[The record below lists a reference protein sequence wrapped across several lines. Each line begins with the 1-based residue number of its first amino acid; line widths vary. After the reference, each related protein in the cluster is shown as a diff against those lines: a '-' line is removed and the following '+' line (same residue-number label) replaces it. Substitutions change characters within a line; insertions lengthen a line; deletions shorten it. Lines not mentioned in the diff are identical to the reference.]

1 MSSADFA
8 KPLVA
13 ALIAR
18 SLVTDWSL
26 QGLGMFR
33 MYLSKKIRLHVWAPS
48 KFAVENVSTI
58 HTHPWD
64 FTSTVIAGAI
74 TDVLYGEDVA
84 EALFVARM
92 TGQKPTH
99 NKQQIVCGP
108 GGGIFGDSQTTNL
121 FVRGRTAFKER
132 QYYQRRA
139 NEVHESRP
147 TDGTVTIIEREF
159 HDDSE
164 HAYVYFP
171 FGKEWVSA
179 EPRPATTDE
188 VAAMKEI
195 AARSLA

>member
-1 MSSADFA
+1 MSSAGFA

-13 ALIAR
+13 VLVAR

-33 MYLSKKIRLHVWAPS
+33 MYLSKKVRLHVWAPS

-64 FTSTVIAGAI
+64 FTSTVIAGTI
-74 TDVLYGEDVA
+74 TDVIYGE
-84 EALFVARM
+84 EHTTM

-99 NKQQIVCGP
+99 SKQQIVCGP
-108 GGGIFGDSQTTNL
+108 GGGISSEPRATNL
-121 FVRGRTAFKER
+121 FLRGRSVFKER

-139 NEVHESRP
+139 NEIHESRP
-147 TDGTVTIIEREF
+147 VDGTITIIEREF

-171 FGKEWVSA
+171 FCKEWVSA
-179 EPRPATTDE
+179 EPRPATSDE
-188 VAAMKEI
+188 VGAMKEI